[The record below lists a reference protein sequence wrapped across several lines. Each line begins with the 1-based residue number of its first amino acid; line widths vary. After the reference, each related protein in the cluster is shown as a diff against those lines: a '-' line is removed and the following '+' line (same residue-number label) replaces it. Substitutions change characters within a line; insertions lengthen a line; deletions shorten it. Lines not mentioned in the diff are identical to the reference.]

1 MCQLDPHMRIGA
13 WMTSD
18 HRPGKATVSRRVL
31 LAAGGLVLLG
41 ELAAGEGRGVSPR
54 DRAASPKPSGPAAPS
69 RPDRA
74 ASADARAVAARS
86 QKERAARASADSP
99 APHAAHGSGPG
110 YTPTASGQPIY
121 YLDDGPM
128 VIALTIDDGPSPIY
142 TPQILSLLRRYGVV
156 ATFSMI
162 GENVAAYPAIA
173 REVAAAGHLIINHT
187 WTHANLTELAP
198 AAMADQIS
206 RASDAIEEAT
216 RATPVM
222 FRAPYGAWSPAVLAQ
237 CRQMRLAPLDWSV
250 DPRDWA
256 RPGVSAITTNI
267 MRNTRSGSIILEHDG
282 GGNRAQ
288 TVAALSYV
296 LPRLLDKGFHFRTA

>member
-1 MCQLDPHMRIGA
+1 
-13 WMTSD
+13 MTSD
-18 HRPGKATVSRRVL
+18 HRPGKATVTRRVL
-31 LAAGGLVLLG
+31 LAAGGLALLG
-41 ELAAGEGRGVSPR
+41 EFAAGKGRGVPVG
-54 DRAASPKPSGPAAPS
+54 DRAASAKPSGPAASS

-74 ASADARAVAARS
+74 ARADAGADARAAAARS
-86 QKERAARASADSP
+86 QNERAAARVSAAGP
-99 APHAAHGSGPG
+99 APDAAHGSGPG
-110 YTPTASGQPIY
+110 YTPTASGQPMY

-142 TPQILSLLRRYGVV
+142 TPQILSLLGRYGVV

-162 GENVAAYPAIA
+162 GESVAAHPAIA
-173 REVAAAGHLIINHT
+173 REVAAAGHQIINHT
-187 WTHANLTELAP
+187 WTHANLTRLAP

-206 RASDAIEEAT
+206 RASGAIEKAT
-216 RATPVM
+216 RTTPVM
-222 FRAPYGAWSPAVLAQ
+222 FRAPFGAWSPAVLAQ

-296 LPRLLDKGFHFRTA
+296 LPRLLDAGYHFRTA

>member
-1 MCQLDPHMRIGA
+1 
-13 WMTSD
+13 MTSD
-18 HRPGKATVSRRVL
+18 HRPGKATVTRRVL
-31 LAAGGLVLLG
+31 LAAGGLALLG
-41 ELAAGEGRGVSPR
+41 EFAAGKGRGVPVG
-54 DRAASPKPSGPAAPS
+54 DRAASAKPSGPAASS

-74 ASADARAVAARS
+74 ARAGASADARAAAARS
-86 QKERAARASADSP
+86 QNERAAARVSAVSP
-99 APHAAHGSGPG
+99 APDAAHGSGPG
-110 YTPTASGQPIY
+110 YTPTASGQPMY

-128 VIALTIDDGPSPIY
+128 VIALTIDDGPSPVY
-142 TPQILSLLRRYGVV
+142 TPQILSLLGRYGVV

-162 GENVAAYPAIA
+162 GESVAARPAIA
-173 REVAAAGHLIINHT
+173 REVAAAGHQIVNHT
-187 WTHANLTELAP
+187 WTHANLTRLAP

-206 RASDAIEEAT
+206 RASGAIEKAT
-216 RATPVM
+216 RTTPAM
-222 FRAPYGAWSPAVLAQ
+222 FRAPFGAWSPAVLAQ
-237 CRQMRLAPLDWSV
+237 CRRMGLAPLDWSV

-296 LPRLLDKGFHFRTA
+296 LPRLLDAGYHFRTA

>member
-1 MCQLDPHMRIGA
+1 M
-13 WMTSD
+13 
-18 HRPGKATVSRRVL
+18 
-31 LAAGGLVLLG
+31 
-41 ELAAGEGRGVSPR
+41 
-54 DRAASPKPSGPAAPS
+54 
-69 RPDRA
+69 
-74 ASADARAVAARS
+74 
-86 QKERAARASADSP
+86 
-99 APHAAHGSGPG
+99 
-110 YTPTASGQPIY
+110 Y

-216 RATPVM
+216 RTTPVM

-237 CRQMRLAPLDWSV
+237 CRQLRLAPLDWSV

>member
-1 MCQLDPHMRIGA
+1 
-13 WMTSD
+13 MTSD

-31 LAAGGLVLLG
+31 LAAGGLALLG
-41 ELAAGEGRGVSPR
+41 EFVAGKGRGGPLR
-54 DRAASPKPSGPAAPS
+54 DRAASPKPSGPAAPP

-74 ASADARAVAARS
+74 ASADARAAAARS
-86 QKERAARASADSP
+86 QNEREAARASAASP
-99 APHAAHGSGPG
+99 APDAPHGSGPG
-110 YTPTASGQPIY
+110 YTPTASGQPMY

-156 ATFSMI
+156 ATFSMV

-206 RASDAIEEAT
+206 RASDAIGEAT
-216 RATPVM
+216 RTTPVM

-296 LPRLLDKGFHFRTA
+296 LPRLLDEGYHFRTA